1 MSSIFEKNINEIF
14 DYTYSNTSIRVPSK
28 VGLEVGKIL
37 YTGLFREEYENK
49 KIAFN
54 FSNSEISLIRNFNKE
69 YIKKISSDFKKSFTM
84 MNKKLNLYSEKVNFD
99 DKEIVYIL
107 SFLNKINFSNKDY
120 DLFGDALEIFRSKWS
135 RQEGGQF
142 FTNQTVTSLALELIQ
157 YDPLKGD
164 DLVDICAGTGGFL
177 LSGFHKIWENVNKK
191 KLTLKQMTLLAKKSL
206 KGVEIDKD
214 VSEVGN
220 TTLSAR
226 LGSKENKLISCFNS
240 LDNNSIIN
248 SKIIKFNNHQCL
260 ATNPPFGAKIQVRDI
275 NMLQSFE
282 LSKMKGKN
290 TNSIAISKK
299 HSSKSPDI
307 LFVEQN
313 IKLLKPGEGRL
324 AIVMPYQ
331 LVSGP
336 EAAYLRYWI
345 LKECSLI
352 AVIDL
357 PGETFQPHTGTKTSL
372 VVLKRRKKVLS
383 NLKSNNDKS
392 VFMST
397 PRWIGHDRRG
407 NPVFERTPDG
417 KISNKILTDFPD
429 VEEDFNNFKDNKK
442 IKNTKIS
449 QEINSTEIFKDEHL
463 RFNAMFYRQKDQANT
478 FKTFK
483 NNKNKFQ
490 IVKLESLIKKIFYP
504 GRFKRNYVDYY
515 KGAVPFLGGS
525 NITELITKTNKW
537 IREDDPN
544 INQLQV
550 KEGWI
555 LVTRSGST
563 GIVSSVPK
571 AWDGFAISEHVIRII
586 PDEKIL
592 PKEYIIAFL
601 KSKLGQLELSKGI
614 FGSVIEEISP
624 KSISEINLLVPKD
637 KKILNKIV
645 NEIKESE
652 KSRNLSMQTNLKA
665 MNEIESFFSN

>member
-28 VGLEVGKIL
+28 VGVEVGKIL
-37 YTGLFREEYENK
+37 YTGLFREEYENRK
-49 KIAFN
+49 TAFN
-54 FSNSEISLIRNFNKE
+54 FSNSEIDLIRNFNNE
-69 YIKKISSDFKKSFTM
+69 YIKKISADFKKSFTM
-84 MNKKLNLYSEKVNFD
+84 MNKKLNLYSEKVKFD
-99 DKEIVYIL
+99 DKELVYIL
-107 SFLNKINFSNKDY
+107 SFLNKIIFSNKDY

-135 RQEGGQF
+135 KQEGGQF

-177 LSGFHKIWENVNKK
+177 LSGFHKIWKDVNKK
-191 KLTLKQMTLLAKKSL
+191 KITLKQITLLAKKSL
-206 KGVEIDKD
+206 KGIEIDKD

-220 TTLSAR
+220 NTLSAR
-226 LGSKENKLISCFNS
+226 LGSKEHKLISCFNS
-240 LDNNSIIN
+240 LDNNLIIN
-248 SKIIKFNNHQCL
+248 SKNIKYNNHQCL

-275 NMLQSFE
+275 NMLKSFE
-282 LSKMKGKN
+282 LSRMKGKSI
-290 TNSIAISKK
+290 NSISISKK
-299 HSSKSPDI
+299 NSSKSPDI

-336 EAAYLRYWI
+336 EATYLRYWI
-345 LKECSLI
+345 LKECSLL

-407 NPVFERTPDG
+407 NSMFERTTDG

-429 VEEDFNNFKDNKK
+429 VEEDFKNFRNNKK

-449 QEINSTEIFKDEHL
+449 QEIDSIEIFKDEYL
-463 RFNAMFYRQKDQANT
+463 RFNAMFYRQKNQANN
-478 FKTFK
+478 FKTS
-483 NNKNKFQ
+483 KNKFQ
-490 IVKLESLIKKIFYP
+490 IVKLEILIKKIFYP

-525 NITELITKTNKW
+525 NVTELITKTNKW

-544 INQLQV
+544 IDQLRV
-550 KEGWI
+550 REGWI

-563 GIVSSVPK
+563 GIVSSVPR

-624 KSISEINLLVPKD
+624 KSISEINLLIPKD

-645 NEIKESE
+645 KEIKESE
-652 KSRNLSMQTNLKA
+652 KSRNLSMQSNVNA
-665 MNEIESFFSN
+665 MNEIENFFSN

>member
-1 MSSIFEKNINEIF
+1 MGSIFEKNINEIF

-28 VGLEVGKIL
+28 VGVEVGKIL
-37 YTGLFREEYENK
+37 YTGLFREEYENRK
-49 KIAFN
+49 TAFN
-54 FSNSEISLIRNFNKE
+54 FSNSEIDLIRNFNNE
-69 YIKKISSDFKKSFTM
+69 YIKKISADFKKSFTM
-84 MNKKLNLYSEKVNFD
+84 MNKKLNLYSEKVKFD
-99 DKEIVYIL
+99 DKELVYIL
-107 SFLNKINFSNKDY
+107 SFLNKIIFSNKDY

-135 RQEGGQF
+135 KQEGGQF

-177 LSGFHKIWENVNKK
+177 LSGFHKIWKDVNKK
-191 KLTLKQMTLLAKKSL
+191 KITLKQITLLAKKSL
-206 KGVEIDKD
+206 KGIEIDKD

-220 TTLSAR
+220 NTLSAR
-226 LGSKENKLISCFNS
+226 LGSKEHKLISCFNS
-240 LDNNSIIN
+240 LDNNLIIN
-248 SKIIKFNNHQCL
+248 SKNIKYNNHQCL

-275 NMLQSFE
+275 NMLKSFE
-282 LSKMKGKN
+282 LSRMKGKSI
-290 TNSIAISKK
+290 NSISISKK
-299 HSSKSPDI
+299 NSSKSPDI

-336 EAAYLRYWI
+336 EATYLRYWI
-345 LKECSLI
+345 LKECSLL

-407 NPVFERTPDG
+407 NSMFERTTDG

-429 VEEDFNNFKDNKK
+429 IEEDFKNFKNNKK

-449 QEINSTEIFKDEHL
+449 REINSIEIFKDEYL
-463 RFNAMFYRQKDQANT
+463 RFNAMFYRQKNQANN
-478 FKTFK
+478 FKTS
-483 NNKNKFQ
+483 KNKFQ
-490 IVKLESLIKKIFYP
+490 IVKLEILIKKIFYP

-525 NITELITKTNKW
+525 NVTELITKTNKW

-544 INQLQV
+544 IDQLRV
-550 KEGWI
+550 REGWI

-563 GIVSSVPK
+563 GIVSSVPR

-624 KSISEINLLVPKD
+624 KSISEINLLIPKD

-645 NEIKESE
+645 KEIKESE
-652 KSRNLSMQTNLKA
+652 KSRNLSMQSNVNA
-665 MNEIESFFSN
+665 MNEIENFFSN

>member
-1 MSSIFEKNINEIF
+1 M
-14 DYTYSNTSIRVPSK
+14 
-28 VGLEVGKIL
+28 
-37 YTGLFREEYENK
+37 
-49 KIAFN
+49 
-54 FSNSEISLIRNFNKE
+54 
-69 YIKKISSDFKKSFTM
+69 
-84 MNKKLNLYSEKVNFD
+84 
-99 DKEIVYIL
+99 
-107 SFLNKINFSNKDY
+107 
-120 DLFGDALEIFRSKWS
+120 
-135 RQEGGQF
+135 
-142 FTNQTVTSLALELIQ
+142 
-157 YDPLKGD
+157 
-164 DLVDICAGTGGFL
+164 
-177 LSGFHKIWENVNKK
+177 
-191 KLTLKQMTLLAKKSL
+191 
-206 KGVEIDKD
+206 
-214 VSEVGN
+214 
-220 TTLSAR
+220 
-226 LGSKENKLISCFNS
+226 
-240 LDNNSIIN
+240 IIN
-248 SKIIKFNNHQCL
+248 SKNIKYNNHQCL

-275 NMLQSFE
+275 NMLKSFE
-282 LSKMKGKN
+282 LSRMKGKSI
-290 TNSIAISKK
+290 NSISISKK
-299 HSSKSPDI
+299 NSSKSPDI

-336 EAAYLRYWI
+336 EATYLRYWI
-345 LKECSLI
+345 LKECSLL

-407 NPVFERTPDG
+407 NSMFERTTDG

-429 VEEDFNNFKDNKK
+429 VEEDFKNFRNNKK

-449 QEINSTEIFKDEHL
+449 QEIDSIEIFKDEYL
-463 RFNAMFYRQKDQANT
+463 RFNAMFYRQKNQANN
-478 FKTFK
+478 FKTS
-483 NNKNKFQ
+483 KNKFQ
-490 IVKLESLIKKIFYP
+490 IVKLEILIKKIFYP

-525 NITELITKTNKW
+525 NVTELITKTNKW

-544 INQLQV
+544 IDQLRV
-550 KEGWI
+550 REGWI

-563 GIVSSVPK
+563 GIVSSVPR

-624 KSISEINLLVPKD
+624 KSISEINLLIPKD

-645 NEIKESE
+645 KEIKESE
-652 KSRNLSMQTNLKA
+652 KSRNLSMQSNVNA
-665 MNEIESFFSN
+665 MNEIENFFSN

>member
-1 MSSIFEKNINEIF
+1 
-14 DYTYSNTSIRVPSK
+14 
-28 VGLEVGKIL
+28 
-37 YTGLFREEYENK
+37 
-49 KIAFN
+49 
-54 FSNSEISLIRNFNKE
+54 
-69 YIKKISSDFKKSFTM
+69 
-84 MNKKLNLYSEKVNFD
+84 MNKKLNLYSEKVKFD
-99 DKEIVYIL
+99 DKELVYIL
-107 SFLNKINFSNKDY
+107 SFLNKIIFSNKDY

-135 RQEGGQF
+135 KQEGGQF

-177 LSGFHKIWENVNKK
+177 LSGFHKIWKDVNKK
-191 KLTLKQMTLLAKKSL
+191 KITLKQITLLAKKSL
-206 KGVEIDKD
+206 KGIEIDKD

-220 TTLSAR
+220 NTLSAR
-226 LGSKENKLISCFNS
+226 LGSKEHKLISCFNS
-240 LDNNSIIN
+240 LDNNLIIN
-248 SKIIKFNNHQCL
+248 SKNIKYNNHQCL

-275 NMLQSFE
+275 NMLKSFE
-282 LSKMKGKN
+282 LSRMKGKSI
-290 TNSIAISKK
+290 NSISISKK
-299 HSSKSPDI
+299 NSSKSPDI

-336 EAAYLRYWI
+336 EATYLRYWI
-345 LKECSLI
+345 LKECSLL

-407 NPVFERTPDG
+407 NSMFERTTDG

-429 VEEDFNNFKDNKK
+429 VEEDFKNFRNNKK

-449 QEINSTEIFKDEHL
+449 QEIDSIEIFKDEYL
-463 RFNAMFYRQKDQANT
+463 RFNAMFYRQKNQANN
-478 FKTFK
+478 FKTS
-483 NNKNKFQ
+483 KNKFQ
-490 IVKLESLIKKIFYP
+490 IVKLEILIKKIFYP

-525 NITELITKTNKW
+525 NVTELITKTNKW

-544 INQLQV
+544 IDQLRV
-550 KEGWI
+550 REGWI

-563 GIVSSVPK
+563 GIVSSVPR

-624 KSISEINLLVPKD
+624 KSISEINLLIPKD

-645 NEIKESE
+645 KEIKESE
-652 KSRNLSMQTNLKA
+652 KSRNLSMQSNVNA
-665 MNEIESFFSN
+665 MNEIENFFSN

>member
-1 MSSIFEKNINEIF
+1 MGSIFEKNINEIF

-28 VGLEVGKIL
+28 VGVEVGKIL
-37 YTGLFREEYENK
+37 YTGLFREEYENRK
-49 KIAFN
+49 TAFN
-54 FSNSEISLIRNFNKE
+54 FSNSEIDLIRNFNNE
-69 YIKKISSDFKKSFTM
+69 YIKKISADFKKSFTM
-84 MNKKLNLYSEKVNFD
+84 MNKKLNLYSEKVKFD
-99 DKEIVYIL
+99 DKELVYIL
-107 SFLNKINFSNKDY
+107 SFLNKIIFSNKDY

-135 RQEGGQF
+135 KQEGGQF

-177 LSGFHKIWENVNKK
+177 LSGFHKIWKDVNKK
-191 KLTLKQMTLLAKKSL
+191 KITLKQITLLAKKSL
-206 KGVEIDKD
+206 KGIEIDKD

-220 TTLSAR
+220 NTLSAR
-226 LGSKENKLISCFNS
+226 LGSKEHKLISCFNS
-240 LDNNSIIN
+240 LDNNLIIN
-248 SKIIKFNNHQCL
+248 SKNIKYNNHQCL

-275 NMLQSFE
+275 NMLKSFE
-282 LSKMKGKN
+282 LSRMKGKSI
-290 TNSIAISKK
+290 NSISISKK
-299 HSSKSPDI
+299 NSSKSPDI

-336 EAAYLRYWI
+336 EATYLRYWI
-345 LKECSLI
+345 LKECSLL

-407 NPVFERTPDG
+407 NSMFERTTDG

-429 VEEDFNNFKDNKK
+429 VEEDFKNFRNNKK

-449 QEINSTEIFKDEHL
+449 REINSIEIFKDEYL
-463 RFNAMFYRQKDQANT
+463 RFNAMFYRQKNQANN
-478 FKTFK
+478 FKTS
-483 NNKNKFQ
+483 KNKFQ
-490 IVKLESLIKKIFYP
+490 IVKLEILIKKIFYP

-525 NITELITKTNKW
+525 NVTELITKTNKW

-544 INQLQV
+544 IDQLRV
-550 KEGWI
+550 REGWI

-563 GIVSSVPK
+563 GIVSSVPR

-624 KSISEINLLVPKD
+624 KSISEINLLIPKD

-645 NEIKESE
+645 KEIKESE
-652 KSRNLSMQTNLKA
+652 KSRNLSMQSNVNA
-665 MNEIESFFSN
+665 MNEIENFFSN

>member
-1 MSSIFEKNINEIF
+1 MGSIFEKNINEIF

-28 VGLEVGKIL
+28 VGVEVGKIL
-37 YTGLFREEYENK
+37 YTGLFREEYENRK
-49 KIAFN
+49 TAFN
-54 FSNSEISLIRNFNKE
+54 FSNSEIDLIRNFNNE
-69 YIKKISSDFKKSFTM
+69 YIKKISADFKKSFTM
-84 MNKKLNLYSEKVNFD
+84 MNKKLNLYSEKVKFD
-99 DKEIVYIL
+99 DKELVYIL
-107 SFLNKINFSNKDY
+107 SFLNKIIFSNKDY

-135 RQEGGQF
+135 KQEGGQF

-177 LSGFHKIWENVNKK
+177 LSGFHKIWKDVNKK
-191 KLTLKQMTLLAKKSL
+191 KITLKQITLLAKKSL
-206 KGVEIDKD
+206 KGIEIDKD

-220 TTLSAR
+220 NTLSAR
-226 LGSKENKLISCFNS
+226 LGSKEHKLISCFNS
-240 LDNNSIIN
+240 LDNNLIIN
-248 SKIIKFNNHQCL
+248 SKNIKYNNHQCL

-275 NMLQSFE
+275 NMLKSFE
-282 LSKMKGKN
+282 LSRMKGKSI
-290 TNSIAISKK
+290 NSISISKK
-299 HSSKSPDI
+299 NSSKSPDI

-336 EAAYLRYWI
+336 EATYLRYWI
-345 LKECSLI
+345 LKECSLL

-407 NPVFERTPDG
+407 NSMFERTTDG

-429 VEEDFNNFKDNKK
+429 VEEDFKNFRNNKK

-449 QEINSTEIFKDEHL
+449 QEIDSIEIFKDEYL
-463 RFNAMFYRQKDQANT
+463 RFNAMFYRQKNQANN
-478 FKTFK
+478 FKTS
-483 NNKNKFQ
+483 KNKFQ
-490 IVKLESLIKKIFYP
+490 IVKLEILIKKIFYP

-525 NITELITKTNKW
+525 NVTELITKTNKW

-544 INQLQV
+544 IDQLRV
-550 KEGWI
+550 REGWI

-563 GIVSSVPK
+563 GIVSSVPR

-624 KSISEINLLVPKD
+624 KSISEINLLIPKD

-645 NEIKESE
+645 KEIKESE
-652 KSRNLSMQTNLKA
+652 KSRNLSMQSNVNA
-665 MNEIESFFSN
+665 MNEIENFFSN

>member
-1 MSSIFEKNINEIF
+1 MGSIFEKNINEIF

-28 VGLEVGKIL
+28 VGVEVGKIL
-37 YTGLFREEYENK
+37 YTGLFREEYENRK
-49 KIAFN
+49 TAFN
-54 FSNSEISLIRNFNKE
+54 FSNSEIDLIRNFNNE
-69 YIKKISSDFKKSFTM
+69 YIKKISADFKKSFTM
-84 MNKKLNLYSEKVNFD
+84 MNKKLNLYSEKVKFD
-99 DKEIVYIL
+99 DKELVYIL
-107 SFLNKINFSNKDY
+107 SFLNKIIFSNKDY

-135 RQEGGQF
+135 KQEGGQF

-177 LSGFHKIWENVNKK
+177 LSGFHKIWKDVNKK
-191 KLTLKQMTLLAKKSL
+191 KITLKQITLLAKKSL
-206 KGVEIDKD
+206 KGIEIDKD

-220 TTLSAR
+220 NTLSAR
-226 LGSKENKLISCFNS
+226 LGSKEHKLISCFNS
-240 LDNNSIIN
+240 LDNNLIIN
-248 SKIIKFNNHQCL
+248 SKNIKYNNHQCL

-275 NMLQSFE
+275 NMLKSFE
-282 LSKMKGKN
+282 LSRMKGKSI
-290 TNSIAISKK
+290 NSISISKK
-299 HSSKSPDI
+299 NSSKSPDI

-336 EAAYLRYWI
+336 EATYLRYWI
-345 LKECSLI
+345 LKECSLL

-407 NPVFERTPDG
+407 NSMFERTTDG

-429 VEEDFNNFKDNKK
+429 IEEDFKNFKNNKK

-449 QEINSTEIFKDEHL
+449 QEIDSIEIFKDEYL
-463 RFNAMFYRQKDQANT
+463 RFNAMFYRQKNQANN
-478 FKTFK
+478 FKTS
-483 NNKNKFQ
+483 KNKFQ
-490 IVKLESLIKKIFYP
+490 IVKLEILIKKIFYP

-525 NITELITKTNKW
+525 NVTELITKTNKW

-544 INQLQV
+544 IDQLRV
-550 KEGWI
+550 REGWI

-624 KSISEINLLVPKD
+624 KSISEINLLIPKD

-645 NEIKESE
+645 KEIKESE
-652 KSRNLSMQTNLKA
+652 KSRNLSMQSNVNA
-665 MNEIESFFSN
+665 MNEIENFFSN

>member
-1 MSSIFEKNINEIF
+1 MGSIFEKNINEIF

-28 VGLEVGKIL
+28 VGVEVGKIL
-37 YTGLFREEYENK
+37 YTGLFREEYENRK
-49 KIAFN
+49 TAFN
-54 FSNSEISLIRNFNKE
+54 FSNSEIDLIRNFNNE
-69 YIKKISSDFKKSFTM
+69 YIKKISADFKKSFTM
-84 MNKKLNLYSEKVNFD
+84 MNKKLNLYSEKVKFD
-99 DKEIVYIL
+99 DKELVYIL
-107 SFLNKINFSNKDY
+107 SFLNKIIFSNKDY

-135 RQEGGQF
+135 KQEGGQF

-177 LSGFHKIWENVNKK
+177 LSGFHKIWKDVNKK
-191 KLTLKQMTLLAKKSL
+191 KITLKQITLLAKKSL
-206 KGVEIDKD
+206 KGIEIDKD

-220 TTLSAR
+220 NTLSAR
-226 LGSKENKLISCFNS
+226 LGSKEHKLISCFNS
-240 LDNNSIIN
+240 LDNNLIIN
-248 SKIIKFNNHQCL
+248 SKNIKYNNHQCL

-275 NMLQSFE
+275 NMLKSFE
-282 LSKMKGKN
+282 LSRMKGKSI
-290 TNSIAISKK
+290 NSISISKK
-299 HSSKSPDI
+299 NSSKSPDI

-336 EAAYLRYWI
+336 EATYLRYWI
-345 LKECSLI
+345 LKECSLL

-407 NPVFERTPDG
+407 NSMFERTTDG

-429 VEEDFNNFKDNKK
+429 VEEDFKNFRNNKK

-449 QEINSTEIFKDEHL
+449 QEIDSIEIFKDEYL
-463 RFNAMFYRQKDQANT
+463 RFNAMFYRQKNQANN
-478 FKTFK
+478 FKTS
-483 NNKNKFQ
+483 KNKFQ
-490 IVKLESLIKKIFYP
+490 IVKLEILIKKIFYP

-525 NITELITKTNKW
+525 NVTELITKTNKW

-544 INQLQV
+544 IDQLRV
-550 KEGWI
+550 REGWI

-624 KSISEINLLVPKD
+624 KSISEINLLIPKD

-645 NEIKESE
+645 KEIKESE
-652 KSRNLSMQTNLKA
+652 KSRNLSMQSNVNA
-665 MNEIESFFSN
+665 MNEIENFFSN